1 MRIAPLLSIVSAG
14 FTPHATKLANEFP
27 SLDDFVVSESEARE
41 EYEKFLLKYPG
52 SNFGV
57 SADHAQ
63 KKFKNFHHNLARIK
77 YYNALEQGTAT
88 YGITEF
94 ADLSF
99 EEFQKHKTG
108 LNLSQEQLK
117 NRSRNLKSSNKK
129 LRFKKS
135 LPDNFDWTE
144 KGVVTP
150 VKNQGMCGSCW
161 AFSTTGNVEGVW
173 AKQTGQ
179 LIELSEQELVDCD
192 QLDQGCN
199 GGLMD
204 NAFAEIIR
212 IGGLETEDDYAY
224 DAHAEQ
230 CHFEESKAKVFIN
243 GSLDIGQDENEI
255 AEALMEHGPL
265 AIALNAAWMQFY
277 HGGVSHPLS
286 YLCDPSGLDH
296 GVLLVGFGI
305 EDKTNWRHWHPRPY
319 WKIKNSWGPNWGEDG
334 YYRIYRGEGV
344 CGVNQYVTTSIIDPP
359 KTTTTTTTTTATTTT
374 ETTTTAT
381 TITETDSTTS
391 TEATTEISS
400 MISEEDEF
408 LEAMTEEE
416 IASLVEKLQE
426 LDLEENNDV
435 F

>member
-1 MRIAPLLSIVSAG
+1 MG
-14 FTPHATKLANEFP
+14 KNNN
-27 SLDDFVVSESEARE
+27 
-41 EYEKFLLKYPG
+41 FLP
-52 SNFGV
+52 NPT
-57 SADHAQ
+57 Q
-63 KKFKNFHHNLARIK
+63 FHSV
-77 YYNALEQGTAT
+77 
-88 YGITEF
+88 TEF
-94 ADLSF
+94 ADMSF

-108 LNLSQEQLK
+108 LNMTQEHLK
-117 NRSRNLKSSNKK
+117 NRSRKMKASNKSKK
-129 LRFKKS
+129 LLFKQN

-144 KGVVTP
+144 KGVVTA

-161 AFSTTGNVEGVW
+161 AFSTTGNVEGVY
-173 AKQTGQ
+173 AKQTGE
-179 LIELSEQELVDCD
+179 LLELSEQELVDCD
-192 QLDQGCN
+192 QVDQGCN

-230 CHFEESKAKVFIN
+230 CHFEESKAKVTIN
-243 GSLDIGQDENEI
+243 GFLDIGQDEDEI

-296 GVLLVGFGI
+296 GVLLVGFGV
-305 EDKTNWRHWHPRPY
+305 EEKTNWRHWHPRPF

-344 CGVNQYVTTSIIDPP
+344 CGVNQYVTTSIIDS
-359 KTTTTTTTTTATTTT
+359 KTTTTTTTATTTT
-374 ETTTTAT
+374 ETTTT
-381 TITETDSTTS
+381 TESTTES
-391 TEATTEISS
+391 TIDPNPKA
-400 MISEEDEF
+400 EEENIFDE
-408 LEAMTEEE
+408 MTDEE
-416 IASLVEKLQE
+416 IASEFAALEEKLEE